1 MAIFIGFESG
11 NSYVKSVSSIRGSK
25 PDIYLNTLTSVDEE
39 QAFNPFNN
47 ERYNDVYEVEHNREK
62 LYYRVGL
69 PLQSLNQESSS
80 MDDPSR
86 YKKIEYKIECL
97 ISIYRQISQ
106 VTNSRELL
114 YVTTG
119 VPTKHYG
126 NKTVSDSIIKQLRGT
141 HCVNGRNFTIS
152 EVAIIGQCES
162 TYYSEL
168 LNESGEANPTFA
180 VQASDKNLM
189 YIDIGH
195 GTTDYCQV
203 QRLIVGEKAQIPG
216 FKAVWAKIKKA
227 AEKDEEFKAANPLIL
242 GIEGQLQST
251 GIITFNNIK
260 VNVVQEREKE
270 LFKYAKK
277 IIEHLSKELEDRS
290 YNEVIVCGG
299 GCIGLEKYLLEVVNE
314 TYSNSSLRNRF
325 RFLNNAQES
334 NAIGYLRFGL
344 NVLSRNSLKSV
355 REDNF

>member
-1 MAIFIGFESG
+1 MTIFIGFESG
-11 NSYVKSVSSIRGSK
+11 NSYVKSVSSIQWSK
-25 PDIYLNTLTSVDEE
+25 PDVYLNTLTSVEE
-39 QAFNPFNN
+39 DQAFSPFNGKKY
-47 ERYNDVYEVEHNREK
+47 EDVYEVEVNGEK

-106 VTNSRELL
+106 AANNRELIC
-114 YVTTG
+114 VTTG

-126 NKTVSDSIIKQLRGT
+126 NKSVSESIKNQLIGT
-141 HCVNGRNFTIS
+141 HCINGRNFTIS

-168 LNESGEANPTFA
+168 LNERGEANPKFA
-180 VQASDKNLM
+180 VEASEKNLM

-203 QRLIVGEKAQIPG
+203 QRLVVAEKAQIPG
-216 FKAVWAKIKKA
+216 MKSVWSKIKKS
-227 AEKDEEFKAANPLIL
+227 AEKDEDFKATNPLIL
-242 GIEGQLQST
+242 GIEGQLQKT
-251 GIITFNNIK
+251 GKITFNNIT
-260 VNVVQEREKE
+260 VDVEKE
-270 LFKYAKK
+270 RNKELNNYAKK
-277 IIEHLSKELEDRS
+277 VIEHLSKELEDRS
-290 YNEVIVCGG
+290 YNEIIICGG
-299 GCIGLEKYLLEVVNE
+299 GSIGLEKYLLKVINE
-314 TYSNSSLRNRF
+314 TYSHNSLRDRF

-344 NVLSRNSLKSV
+344 NVLSRNNI
-355 REDNF
+355 E